1 MRKVFG
7 GVTMH
12 QEGLLEKY
20 TVSVKNEDGTVQILL
35 QEQFNRKKV
44 YGVDFV
50 IKTANELLEQKLTQ
64 EEIDWLQNVDPVEL
78 QTEILN
84 VVDVSQ

>member
-12 QEGLLEKY
+12 LEQTTEWY
-20 TVSVKNEDGTVQILL
+20 TVSIKNEDNSIIKLFD
-35 QEQFNRKKV
+35 ERFDRKKS
-44 YGVDFV
+44 YGIDFV
-50 IKTANELLEQKLTQ
+50 IDTANSVLEEKLTQ
-64 EEIDWLQNVDPVEL
+64 AEITWLRNVDPVEL

-84 VVDVSQ
+84 ASNVE